1 MGFKGTE
8 GEKIIY
14 TCDKCKMDFQFGPHL
29 YNGGPGPNGTM
40 LCKHCRPDPSIV
52 RINSKD

>member
-1 MGFKGTE
+1 MGFKGYE

-14 TCDKCKMDFQFGPHL
+14 TCDKCKMDFQFGPHI
-29 YNGGPGPNGTM
+29 YNGGPGPNETM

-52 RINSKD
+52 TIRPKD